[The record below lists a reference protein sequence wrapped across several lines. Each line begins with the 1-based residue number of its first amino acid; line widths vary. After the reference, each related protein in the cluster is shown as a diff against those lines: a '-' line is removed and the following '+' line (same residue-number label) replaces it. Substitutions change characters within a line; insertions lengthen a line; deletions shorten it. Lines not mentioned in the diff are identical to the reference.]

1 LKVARPK
8 HQTHCVSCG
17 RSVPDYDIINF
28 GSVDT
33 GYRQLCTKCFNT
45 EVAES
50 DGLDKFEH
58 ADFAPVEL
66 TDCDGQA
73 HVFHF
78 RTRLFGPGVAMD
90 AFEVRDGHPAGYQF
104 QMIGELEDDLLT
116 LLARLIEKIRR
127 AISVKHLKVSS
138 LGLQIADRPI
148 VRGRVGWDGAEEG
161 RVPLLVIDGRDIT
174 WDEFGRM
181 LMTFEGW
188 QFKLEIRDKSE
199 EF

>member
-1 LKVARPK
+1 MARPK

-90 AFEVRDGHPAGYQF
+90 AFEFRDGHPAGYQF
-104 QMIGELEDDLLT
+104 QMIGEPEDDLLT

-127 AISVKHLKVSS
+127 AISIKHLKVGS
-138 LGLQIADRPI
+138 LGLQIAERPI